1 MVQLHYIYCAASD
14 LIGDGAQVV
23 IQAMGSGCK
32 CRGSFP
38 SSPANHLLLC
48 SRVPNRPWI
57 RSDRYQSTAWGL
69 GTPAITMQ
77 SHFSQH
83 AICLTQVTKP
93 CKLLSPSINQ
103 KGFEVTE
110 ETA

>member
-1 MVQLHYIYCAASD
+1 MAVNADEASLAHLPITSCFAAEFLTGHGSD
-14 LIGDGAQVV
+14 Q
-23 IQAMGSGCK
+23 
-32 CRGSFP
+32 
-38 SSPANHLLLC
+38 
-48 SRVPNRPWI
+48 
-57 RSDRYQSTAWGL
+57 YQSMAWGL

-93 CKLLSPSINQ
+93 CKLLSPSIKQ